1 MAIVF
6 AAWTFLLRRTLRL
19 LEAALLALQ
28 TGWVQML
35 NSFSL
40 RALCGIQTVG
50 FLSQRGTLA
59 LIAASV
65 ALSFRQPW
73 SRHLREV
80 PVVHLVAQMGL
91 GRLQHL
97 RIHGGWP

>member
-1 MAIVF
+1 MAIVS

-19 LEAALLALQ
+19 LEAALLVLQ

-35 NSFSL
+35 NSFFQ
-40 RALCGIQTVG
+40 RAQCGIQAVG
-50 FLSQRGTLA
+50 FLSQRDTPFA

-80 PVVHLVAQMGL
+80 SVVHLVAQMG
-91 GRLQHL
+91 
-97 RIHGGWP
+97 